1 MIINDY
7 FITNSIKN
15 IIQNT
20 LLIKFL
26 LVILYFLY
34 IKFNFIIRLFC
45 LALIIFIFICL
56 IWVGVWYFI
65 LRKIKFFRDLIK

>member
-15 IIQNT
+15 IVQNT

-34 IKFNFIIRLFC
+34 IKFNLIIRLFC

>member
-34 IKFNFIIRLFC
+34 IKFNLIIRLFC

>member
-1 MIINDY
+1 MVINDY
-7 FITNSIKN
+7 FRTNSIKN

-20 LLIKFL
+20 LLIKLL

-34 IKFNFIIRLFC
+34 IKFNLIIRLFC

-56 IWVGVWYFI
+56 IWFGVWYFI